1 MTPVMGIQATPGAF
15 PRILSA
21 AVAVVM
27 TFYAALALGGQ
38 VRGGFDP
45 IGAALGAV
53 AGSWGWL
60 TWWFA
65 LRGDRPEHR
74 ARMRLALLGGFVLG
88 GIGFVLGFFGPLA
101 LAPDS
106 NQGPLLGIFI
116 TGPAG
121 FVVGTLA
128 GAFVYHRKP

>member
-1 MTPVMGIQATPGAF
+1 MGIL
-15 PRILSA
+15 RILSA
-21 AVAVVM
+21 VVAVMM

-38 VRGGFDP
+38 VRDGFDP

-53 AGSWGWL
+53 AGTLGWL
-60 TWWFA
+60 AWWFA
-65 LRGDRPEHR
+65 LRGEHPEHR
-74 ARMRLALLGGFVLG
+74 ARMRLALLRGFILG
-88 GIGFVLGFFGPLA
+88 GIGFVLGFFGPLVI
-101 LAPDS
+101 APDA

-128 GAFVYHRKP
+128 GTFVHVRKR

>member
-1 MTPVMGIQATPGAF
+1 MGVL
-15 PRILSA
+15 RVLSA
-21 AVAVVM
+21 VVAVMM

-53 AGSWGWL
+53 AGTVGWL
-60 TWWFA
+60 AWWFA

-74 ARMRLALLGGFVLG
+74 ARMRLALLGGFILG
-88 GIGFVLGFFGPLA
+88 GIGFVLGFFGPLVI
-101 LAPDS
+101 APDA

-121 FVVGTLA
+121 FVVGTLV
-128 GAFVYHRKP
+128 GTFVRYRKP

>member
-1 MTPVMGIQATPGAF
+1 MGVL
-15 PRILSA
+15 RVLSA
-21 AVAVVM
+21 VVAVMM

-53 AGSWGWL
+53 AGTVGWL
-60 TWWFA
+60 AWWFA

-74 ARMRLALLGGFVLG
+74 ARMRLALLGGFILG
-88 GIGFVLGFFGPLA
+88 GIGFVLGFFGPLVI
-101 LAPDS
+101 APDA

-128 GAFVYHRKP
+128 GTFVHGRKR

>member
-1 MTPVMGIQATPGAF
+1 MGTRATF
-15 PRILSA
+15 VRILSA

-27 TFYAALALGGQ
+27 TLYAALALAGQ
-38 VRGGFDP
+38 VRGFDP

-53 AGSWGWL
+53 ACVLGWFA
-60 TWWFA
+60 WWFA

-74 ARMRLALLGGFVLG
+74 ARMRFAILWGFVLG
-88 GIGFVLGFFGPLA
+88 GIGFVLGFFGPLV
-101 LAPDS
+101 LAPDA

-128 GAFVYHRKP
+128 GAIVSSRKP